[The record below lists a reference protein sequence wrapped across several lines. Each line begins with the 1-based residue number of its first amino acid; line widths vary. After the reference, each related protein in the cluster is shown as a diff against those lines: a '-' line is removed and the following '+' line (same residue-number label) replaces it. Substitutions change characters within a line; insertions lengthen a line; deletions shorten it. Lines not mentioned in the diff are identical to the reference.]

1 MKGMGTWISS
11 ITRSWSLPVGKI
23 GEVHVRVH
31 LAFLLLLFYV
41 WIMESDA
48 LKQNV
53 FPRGLAFVAIVLA
66 SVIIHELAHALAST
80 GKKLPAR
87 MLILMPIGGVMLMD
101 DGSDQYRDP
110 MASPGVAL
118 AGPVANLS
126 MAIVAALLAPQA
138 IHGLHLFAAPYVAA
152 SNLPRSFVWINVFLG
167 VVNLLPAYPLD
178 GGRLLRASFA
188 RRMHPMRA
196 SKRAVGIGQIFATAF
211 ILLGLTGVWNYWL
224 MIAGLLLFLSA
235 QLEERSVVFQSV
247 LESLHLEEVML
258 KDFSTLSPADTL
270 EDALAKAVHTLQD
283 DFPVIRGT
291 DMVGVVTRQKIVE
304 ALRAEGNGY
313 VQTVMERVFQVAQK
327 GETLASGLR
336 KLGSHKLSII
346 PVVDEGRLIGIVTF
360 QNLMHSMRLLAES
373 RRLKRMADS
382 ES

>member
-1 MKGMGTWISS
+1 MGTWISS
-11 ITRSWSLPVGKI
+11 ITRSWSFPVGKI
-23 GEVHVRVH
+23 GEVHVRIH
-31 LAFLLLLFYV
+31 MAFLMLLFYV
-41 WIMESDA
+41 WTMEWDA

-53 FPRGLAFVAIVLA
+53 FPRGAEFVAIVLG
-66 SVIIHELAHALAST
+66 SVILHELAHALAST
-80 GKKLPAR
+80 DKKLPAR

-101 DGSDQYRDP
+101 DGTDQYRDP
-110 MASPGVAL
+110 MANPRVAL

-126 MAIVAALLAPQA
+126 MAAMAAVLAPHA
-138 IHGLHLFAAPYVAA
+138 IPGLRIFAAPYIDIA
-152 SNLPRSFVWINVFLG
+152 NLPRSFVFINLFLG

-178 GGRLLRASFA
+178 GGRLLRASFS

-196 SKRAVGIGQIFATAF
+196 TKRAVGIGQIFATAF

-247 LESLHLEEVML
+247 LESLRLEEVML

-313 VQTVMERVFQVAQK
+313 VQMVMERVFQVAQK

-336 KLGSHKLSII
+336 KLGSHNLSII
-346 PVVDEGRLIGIVTF
+346 PVVDDGRLVGIVTF
-360 QNLMHSMRLLAES
+360 QNLMHSMRLLAET
-373 RRLKRMADS
+373 RRLKRMGEN